1 MLRGLGRGAPGTPA
15 GQYPL
20 RLCLDCRG
28 YACANCWNED
38 AGFCQSCVPLQ
49 TESESV
55 PADIP
60 EAPPAES
67 EVHPSQL
74 AWPALDLTA
83 ARSPADTKP
92 EAEGIV
98 DPEPEPLPDV
108 DTAAQV
114 DDLAVPADVVQTA
127 ADTYVAD
134 APAAELEV
142 EAVADEVETMA
153 AAEGETRPEAAA
165 DAADAL
171 EPEAEQELAAIEAV
185 EVETAAV
192 GDVAGAEPEPV
203 PESGAAEHVETPAVG
218 ELELPAP
225 SGVETAT
232 AEPLPVEEA
241 TAAVAPSGQADD
253 LGSAAAEGAVEQQAV
268 LKASDLGPDQGF
280 RGRVLRRLF
289 GVGAGDRSGLPANAE
304 DRLAEASYA
313 EVHVEPESPGVPTD
327 ALADGMERSD
337 LDLDALLAA
346 AADFPIGE
354 VAYGAADPAAPEPV
368 QTRVESEPLAVA
380 ETGADFGPPVAIE
393 AEAEPQAMTEPAAE
407 PPVVAETEAE
417 LEPVVVAETAV
428 ELEPLE
434 PMVEVEAAV
443 EPLVSATEIEPLVLA
458 ETEVELEPLEAVQA
472 VEAVEAVE
480 AQAELQVVPE
490 TEAEDEPVVVA
501 EAEAELEPLLVA
513 ETEAELEPLE
523 AIDAEAEP
531 QTVAEAEAEL
541 EPAVVAETAAELEP
555 LEAVEAEAEDEAVV
569 VAAAE
574 AELEPLLVAETEAAE
589 LEPLEAVAAEVEA
602 LVVAE
607 AEAEPEPL
615 EAVGAEAEPQAVTE
629 VEVEPLVSATEV
641 APVWVTGD
649 STPAPAPTPVIP
661 WVLEEPAGA
670 ASVEPAAPP
679 SVETPSRPV
688 MSFIPPTPGVT
699 AAPAPGFA
707 PVAKQ
712 SQQPQQT
719 AGTRACLN
727 CQLPVSARV
736 RFCRRCGSPQPDVA
750 ELGR

>member
-38 AGFCQSCVPLQ
+38 AGFCQSCAPLE

-60 EAPPAES
+60 EAPPAEP

-74 AWPALDLTA
+74 AWPALDLA
-83 ARSPADTKP
+83 AGRSPADTDP

-98 DPEPEPLPDV
+98 EPEPEPLPDV

-114 DDLAVPADVVQTA
+114 DDLAVPADVAQQA
-127 ADTYVAD
+127 ADIYVAD

-165 DAADAL
+165 DVADAL
-171 EPEAEQELAAIEAV
+171 EPEAEQELATIEAV
-185 EVETAAV
+185 E
-192 GDVAGAEPEPV
+192 VAGAEPEPESEPV
-203 PESGAAEHVETPAVG
+203 PEAGAAEHVETPAVG

-225 SGVETAT
+225 SGIEAA
-232 AEPLPVEEA
+232 AEPQPVEEA
-241 TAAVAPSGQADD
+241 TAAAETSGQADD
-253 LGSAAAEGAVEQQAV
+253 LGSAAAEGTVEQQAV
-268 LKASDLGPDQGF
+268 LKASAIGPDQGF
-280 RGRVLRRLF
+280 LGRVSRRLF
-289 GVGAGDRSGLPANAE
+289 GVGTGDRSGMPANAE

-313 EVHVEPESPGVPTD
+313 EAHVEPESPGVPTD

-354 VAYGAADPAAPEPV
+354 VAYGSADPAAPEPV
-368 QTRVESEPLAVA
+368 QSRVESEPLAVA

-393 AEAEPQAMTEPAAE
+393 AEAEPQAMTEAE
-407 PPVVAETEAE
+407 IEPQVVAETEAE
-417 LEPVVVAETAV
+417 
-428 ELEPLE
+428 
-434 PMVEVEAAV
+434 V
-443 EPLVSATEIEPLVLA
+443 EPL
-458 ETEVELEPLEAVQA
+458 
-472 VEAVEAVE
+472 
-480 AQAELQVVPE
+480 
-490 TEAEDEPVVVA
+490 
-501 EAEAELEPLLVA
+501 
-513 ETEAELEPLE
+513 
-523 AIDAEAEP
+523 
-531 QTVAEAEAEL
+531 
-541 EPAVVAETAAELEP
+541 VVAETAAELEP
-555 LEAVEAEAEDEAVV
+555 LAPMVEVEAEARLAAVQAEAELQAMAEAEARL
-569 VAAAE
+569 AAVQAEAELQAMAEAEARLAAVQAE
-574 AELEPLLVAETEAAE
+574 AELEPVVVTGAEAE
-589 LEPLEAVAAEVEA
+589 LQSPEAVAAEVEA

-607 AEAEPEPL
+607 TEAEPEPL
-615 EAVGAEAEPQAVTE
+615 EAVEAGAELQIEAEAEPQTVTEAEAEVEPVVVAETAAELEPPEAVEAEAEPQAVTE
-629 VEVEPLVSATEV
+629 AEAAPQAVTEAEVEPFLSATEV

-649 STPAPAPTPVIP
+649 SMPAPTPTPVIP
-661 WVLEEPAGA
+661 WVLEEPAGT
-670 ASVEPAAPP
+670 ASVEPAATPAI
-679 SVETPSRPV
+679 ETPSRPV

-699 AAPAPGFA
+699 AAPAPGLA
-707 PVAKQ
+707 PVAKL
-712 SQQPQQT
+712 SQHPQQIT
-719 AGTRACLN
+719 GTRACLN